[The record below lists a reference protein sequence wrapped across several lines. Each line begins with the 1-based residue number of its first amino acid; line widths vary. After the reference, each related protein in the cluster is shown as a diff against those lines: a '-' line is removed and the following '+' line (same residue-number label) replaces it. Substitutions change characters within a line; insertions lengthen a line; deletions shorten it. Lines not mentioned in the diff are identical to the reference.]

1 MQEDHIFITDDPEFR
16 IEVKGDEDMNILR
29 NPKMIPI
36 QEFYKTEFYNEGKKK
51 KITIKNNPY
60 KNQIEKQMKEN
71 IFK

>member
-51 KITIKNNPY
+51 KKLQSKTTHTKIKL
-60 KNQIEKQMKEN
+60 KSK
-71 IFK
+71 